1 MLTNHLED
9 DCDCK
14 NPSNENRLRSD
25 RRKQPTPIFSRFTL
39 WGKRGHFRRGED
51 QARGGYVDRYSSGL
65 LLLLLVLLALN
76 ITDAVFTIFILDCG
90 GREANPFIGTL
101 IAHCGNEFW
110 IWKFLIVA
118 VAVLFLCL
126 HAQFPRVKKGLWLV
140 TVIYFGVVVY
150 EVFIIWFQI
159 PHSGP

>member
-1 MLTNHLED
+1 MPTTPLVENND
-9 DCDCK
+9 PKSPVPK
-14 NPSNENRLRSD
+14 NRSRSD
-25 RRKQPTPIFSRFTL
+25 RREQPTPVLSRYTF
-39 WGKRGHFRRGED
+39 WGKRGHFRRVED

-76 ITDAVFTIFILDCG
+76 ITDAVFTLFILDCG
-90 GREANPFIGTL
+90 GSEANPLIGAL
-101 IAHCGNEFW
+101 MAHCGNEFW

-126 HAQFPRVKKGLWLV
+126 HAHFPRVKKGLWMV
-140 TVIYFGVVVY
+140 TLIYCGVVLY

-159 PHSGP
+159 PHAP